1 MNHLSTATDLSSS
14 VVASAMAANSSGR
27 SHQYAARRGLLAG
40 SARTP
45 VGCRHAPGNSVSE
58 MGERMN
64 GGAVRL
70 DRSPE
75 TLAMLS
81 APSALARA
89 QESGARTT

>member
-1 MNHLSTATDLSSS
+1 MNHLSTATERSSS
-14 VVASAMAANSSGR
+14 VFASAIAANSSGR
-27 SHQYAARRGLLAG
+27 SHQYAARRVSDTTRYAYAG
-40 SARTP
+40 D
-45 VGCRHAPGNSVSE
+45 APGNSVSE

-70 DRSPE
+70 DRSHE

-81 APSALARA
+81 APSALTRA